1 MHTRKHTSLPHAQD
15 SVAQGWNKG
24 TKKDVEPNHIKIFV
38 FRKDKRTQE
47 DSARDHRDNL
57 NVKNQFNPRR
67 PQDRQLTNERVS
79 SLINHIIQNIPSTC
93 ALYSIGHTKDDSLPE
108 LLLNFFMSSEEMK
121 GNLLRPSV
129 LTLYEMRIF
138 MSRTHS
144 TESTSLKIS
153 IETPLETLPQVLYPN
168 TRTNVGLWCL
178 SWVFCW
184 LDTGR
189 PPFLSCS
196 MSELN
201 LTWNFVPKTILHC
214 FTSHL
219 YCHACWGTGK
229 FFNCLKCKE
238 VILD

>member
-1 MHTRKHTSLPHAQD
+1 MDKIIGKDRVVCGLKLRQGNGYIVERPLQHVCNLETGGENPDYKLNPEAEVFVPRSTLHTRKHTSLPHAQD

-93 ALYSIGHTKDDSLPE
+93 ALNSIGHTKDDSLPE

-153 IETPLETLPQVLYPN
+153 IETP
-168 TRTNVGLWCL
+168 
-178 SWVFCW
+178 
-184 LDTGR
+184 
-189 PPFLSCS
+189 
-196 MSELN
+196 
-201 LTWNFVPKTILHC
+201 
-214 FTSHL
+214 
-219 YCHACWGTGK
+219 
-229 FFNCLKCKE
+229 
-238 VILD
+238 

>member
-1 MHTRKHTSLPHAQD
+1 M
-15 SVAQGWNKG
+15 

-67 PQDRQLTNERVS
+67 PQDRQLTNEKVS

-93 ALYSIGHTKDDSLPE
+93 ALYSIEHTKDDSLPE
-108 LLLNFFMSSEEMK
+108 LLPQKALSFMSSEEMK

-153 IETPLETLPQVLYPN
+153 IENP
-168 TRTNVGLWCL
+168 
-178 SWVFCW
+178 
-184 LDTGR
+184 
-189 PPFLSCS
+189 
-196 MSELN
+196 
-201 LTWNFVPKTILHC
+201 
-214 FTSHL
+214 
-219 YCHACWGTGK
+219 A
-229 FFNCLKCKE
+229 
-238 VILD
+238 

>member
-1 MHTRKHTSLPHAQD
+1 MSRTSLT
-15 SVAQGWNKG
+15 QG
-24 TKKDVEPNHIKIFV
+24 D
-38 FRKDKRTQE
+38 
-47 DSARDHRDNL
+47 
-57 NVKNQFNPRR
+57 RR
-67 PQDRQLTNERVS
+67 IGSWPMRGYHPWSIALFKTFHQLVRF
-79 SLINHIIQNIPSTC
+79 
-93 ALYSIGHTKDDSLPE
+93 YSIKHTKDESLRE
-108 LLLNFFMSSEEMK
+108 LLPQKALSFMSSEEWK
-121 GNLLRPSV
+121 GICWGQVFLHCTKWEYLCQGHIRPSR
-129 LTLYEMRIF
+129 LPWRF
-138 MSRTHS
+138 P
-144 TESTSLKIS
+144 LKPRLKRS
-153 IETPLETLPQVLYPN
+153 HKYYTQ

-178 SWVFCW
+178 SWVFHW

-229 FFNCLKCKE
+229 FFNRPKCKE

>member
-24 TKKDVEPNHIKIFV
+24 TKKDVEPNQIKIFV

-93 ALYSIGHTKDDSLPE
+93 ALYSIEHTKDDSLPE
-108 LLLNFFMSSEEMK
+108 LLPQRALSFMSSEEMK
-121 GNLLRPSV
+121 GNLLKPSV
-129 LTLYEMRIF
+129 LTLNEMRIF

-153 IETPLETLPQVLYPN
+153 IENP
-168 TRTNVGLWCL
+168 
-178 SWVFCW
+178 
-184 LDTGR
+184 
-189 PPFLSCS
+189 
-196 MSELN
+196 
-201 LTWNFVPKTILHC
+201 
-214 FTSHL
+214 
-219 YCHACWGTGK
+219 A
-229 FFNCLKCKE
+229 
-238 VILD
+238 

>member
-178 SWVFCW
+178 SWVFHG
-184 LDTGR
+184 LDTAW
-189 PPFLSCS
+189 PPFL
-196 MSELN
+196 
-201 LTWNFVPKTILHC
+201 
-214 FTSHL
+214 
-219 YCHACWGTGK
+219 
-229 FFNCLKCKE
+229 
-238 VILD
+238 

>member
-1 MHTRKHTSLPHAQD
+1 MSRTSLT
-15 SVAQGWNKG
+15 QGDRRIGSWPMRGYHPWSITLFKTFHQLVHFTPLG
-24 TKKDVEPNHIKIFV
+24 TQKMTV
-38 FRKDKRTQE
+38 
-47 DSARDHRDNL
+47 SL
-57 NVKNQFNPRR
+57 N
-67 PQDRQLTNERVS
+67 S
-79 SLINHIIQNIPSTC
+79 S
-93 ALYSIGHTKDDSLPE
+93 SI
-108 LLLNFFMSSEEMK
+108 FFMSSEEMK
-121 GNLLRPSV
+121 GDLLRPSV

-178 SWVFCW
+178 SWVFHW

-219 YCHACWGTGK
+219 YYHACWGTGK
-229 FFNCLKCKE
+229 FFNCPKCKE